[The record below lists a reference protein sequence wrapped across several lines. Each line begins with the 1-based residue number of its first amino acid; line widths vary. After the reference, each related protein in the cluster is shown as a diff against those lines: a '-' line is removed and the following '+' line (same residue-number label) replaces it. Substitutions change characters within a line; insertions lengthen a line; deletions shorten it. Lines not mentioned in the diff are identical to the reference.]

1 MPYKIQNKDIT
12 EFLENSH
19 CFFHPNAHSKICST
33 ETNLL
38 NLPEPLKIV
47 ECSECQ
53 LKFLNPRINQIG
65 YNLLYKEDYYTK
77 GSGAA
82 GDPYKDYASEKMIY
96 FTSKWKF
103 LESIYPQKGSVLDIG
118 ASMGHFLK
126 IGEDFGWKVSG
137 LDLSQWAADYAKE
150 TFNINIFVGTLENYI
165 SNNNDEKFDVITSF
179 HTLEH
184 LSNPLEAVEL
194 MSSLLKPGGLI
205 MLEVPNQFNDIF
217 VKLTLPY
224 QKFKAKQANPTIVHT
239 YFFNVEILKKLVEQ
253 CGFKI
258 VNLTTWRKGYPI
270 YGKNKYSRYLK
281 KSLYTFGNL
290 FQKGD
295 IIEIT
300 ARKIK

>member
-1 MPYKIQNKDIT
+1 MKYKINDKNII
-12 EFLENSH
+12 EFLEESN
-19 CFFHPNAHSKICST
+19 CFFHPKAKSIVCET
-33 ETNLL
+33 ETKLV

-53 LKFLNPRINQIG
+53 LKFLNPRINQTG

-77 GSGAA
+77 GTGAA

-103 LESIYPQKGSVLDIG
+103 LESIYSSKGSVLDIG

-126 IGEDFGWKVSG
+126 VGEDFGWKVSG

-150 TFNINIFVGTLENYI
+150 TFNLDVFVGTLENYI
-165 SNNNDEKFDVITSF
+165 SNNNTKKFDVITSF

-184 LSNPLEAVEL
+184 LSNPLETVKL
-194 MSSLLKPGGLI
+194 MNSLLKPGGLI
-205 MLEVPNQFNDIF
+205 MLEVPNQFNDLF

-239 YFFNVEILKKLVEQ
+239 YFFKVKILKKVVEQ
-253 CGFKI
+253 CGFEI
-258 VNLTTWRKGYPI
+258 VNLITWRKGYPI
-270 YGKNKYSRYLK
+270 YGKNKFTRYLK
-281 KSLYTFGNL
+281 EGLYTFGNL
-290 FQKGD
+290 FYMGD